1 MAKKISERGRNEE
14 TSRNFR
20 KEAKG
25 SERGNK
31 AKCRREPPL
40 FNPCLHQTRRK
51 DDRRA
56 GLESGERGG
65 GVLRTTRVGR
75 KRSLVGAAAEAAVG
89 TAGAVAV
96 AAAVTAASPGAGIA
110 TAAVRVVVT
119 AAVRRLGMQATTAA
133 AAVTNS
139 AV

>member
-25 SERGNK
+25 SEKGI
-31 AKCRREPPL
+31 
-40 FNPCLHQTRRK
+40 
-51 DDRRA
+51 
-56 GLESGERGG
+56 ESGERGG
-65 GVLRTTRVGR
+65 GVLRTTRVWR
-75 KRSLVGAAAEAAVG
+75 KRLLVGAAAEAAVG
-89 TAGAVAV
+89 AAGAVAV
-96 AAAVTAASPGAGIA
+96 AATVAAASPGAGIA

-119 AAVRRLGMQATTAA
+119 AAARAVVTAAVRRLGTPAA

>member
-1 MAKKISERGRNEE
+1 MEK
-14 TSRNFR
+14 
-20 KEAKG
+20 
-25 SERGNK
+25 GNK
-31 AKCRREPPL
+31 AKCQMEPPL

-65 GVLRTTRVGR
+65 GVLRTTRVWR
-75 KRSLVGAAAEAAVG
+75 KRLRVGAAAEAAVG
-89 TAGAVAV
+89 AAGAVAV
-96 AAAVTAASPGAGIA
+96 AATVAAASPGAVRVVM

-119 AAVRRLGMQATTAA
+119 AAARAVVTAAVRRLRTPAA